1 MRLAAALPILHLAL
15 AYFILNIDP
24 VLLRLGALNIHWYGL
39 MYVVAIV
46 VALWAVRRWAI
57 AVGIHEE
64 QLWGLFVWT
73 AIAGLIGGRLYFVV
87 QQPDLVEHYLLE
99 PINIIAVWHGGMA
112 FFGAIF
118 AGTATLFF
126 LARRYG
132 LSPYIA
138 IDGGA
143 LFAAVGQIFGRVGN
157 IINGDILGQALSKTH
172 IATPAGLCPQS
183 PCIVYVSDPHYA
195 PWAIVYLNTNSFASP
210 GIPYLPAPV
219 FEMGMNLIVLAIL
232 LPLRF
237 RLPQIKAG
245 FFFLLYF
252 GLYGLTQLIV
262 FFARGSEPIVSFLG
276 THILKQAQWTGIVVM
291 LLCIPLYLYI
301 DRHSAPWPYTAEHPV
316 PWTPPGA
323 EQKAPGATPPSGP
336 SQPTAGV
343 RRAAP
348 AGPDASSGV
357 TASQLNLPDWE
368 PTRVSG
374 GALRNVFGRHD

>member
-1 MRLAAALPILHLAL
+1 MRLAAALPILHLPL

-24 VLLRLGALNIHWYGL
+24 MLLRLGAINIHWYGL

-64 QLWGLFVWT
+64 QMWGLFVWT
-73 AIAGLIGGRLYFVV
+73 AIAGLIGGRLYFVI
-87 QQPDLVEHYLLE
+87 QQPDLVQHYLLE
-99 PINIIAVWHGGMA
+99 PINIIAVWNGGMA

-118 AGTATLFF
+118 AGTVTLFF

-157 IINGDILGQALSKTH
+157 IINGDILGQALSKTP
-172 IATPAGLCPQS
+172 IATPAGLCQQA
-183 PCIVYVSDPHYA
+183 PCLAYVSDSHYS
-195 PWAIVYLNTNSFASP
+195 PFAIVYLNTHSFASP
-210 GIPYLPAPV
+210 GIPYLPAPI
-219 FEMGMNLIVLAIL
+219 FEMGMNLIMLAIL

-252 GLYGLTQLIV
+252 GLYGLSQFIV
-262 FFARGSEPIVSFLG
+262 FFARGTEPIVSFLG

-323 EQKAPGATPPSGP
+323 TQETRGATPPAGA
-336 SQPTAGV
+336 SQPDTGV
-343 RRAAP
+343 MRAVP
-348 AGPDASSGV
+348 VGQDASTGV
-357 TASQLNLPDWE
+357 TASQLNLPDWA
-368 PTRVSG
+368 PTRVTG
-374 GALRNVFGRHD
+374 GALRNVFGQHD